1 MILLLDEI
9 EGSEEDIVRVLIINF
24 VLTDIE
30 WFLSGIVQSRLI
42 KASNIMTVLIGEKFA
57 SFSV

>member
-42 KASNIMTVLIGEKFA
+42 KSSNIMTVLIGEKFA